1 MGGFARSY
9 TGGALPAEG
18 DGRTNFGLVRAA
30 FFRSNIDPRAW
41 ETMSMYELETMW
53 RNMQPK
59 TVPEPTD
66 EEWDEGMDLLA
77 DATAGLPDVEL

>member
-1 MGGFARSY
+1 
-9 TGGALPAEG
+9 
-18 DGRTNFGLVRAA
+18 
-30 FFRSNIDPRAW
+30 
-41 ETMSMYELETMW
+41 
-53 RNMQPK
+53 MQPK